1 MLIRPV
7 TYETTGFHKT
17 PVFRAFGIKGEHFDK
32 LPIRVLTKEELEDAI
47 FLCKCDDNVFVSDI
61 RFDADF
67 GYYVDDVSGREAIKI
82 TDLTEIYLIENND

>member
-7 TYETTGFHKT
+7 TYETTSFYKI
-17 PVFRAFGIKGEHFDK
+17 PVFRAFGIKGEHYDK
-32 LPIRVLTKEELEDAI
+32 LPIRVLTKEELVDGI
-47 FLCKCDDNVFVSDI
+47 FLCKCNRNVFVSDI